1 MSVNAPAAA
10 GRAGSREWLGLA
22 VLCLPTLVLSVDAT
36 VLYLALPH
44 LAEDLKPTGNQTLWI
59 IDIFGFLLAG
69 LLIAMGTIG
78 DRIGRRRLL
87 MIGAVG
93 FGAASLIAAYASSAE
108 MLIVG
113 RALLGISGATLM
125 PSTLS
130 LIRNMFTDNQQRSQ
144 AIAIWSGFFA
154 SGAALGPPIGGL
166 VLEKFW
172 WGSVFLLAVP
182 VMVVLLIAAPFL
194 LPEYRSPSAHR
205 LDLIS
210 VLLSLAAIIAFIWGV
225 KELAEDGLHWL
236 PAAVLVAGV
245 VLGVLFVRRQ
255 LRVPDPLLDMS
266 LFRRREFSVTLATLL
281 VGIGVL
287 GGVYLFIAQY
297 LQLVKD
303 QSPLEAGLWLL
314 PSAFVMMVTA
324 SVAPVV
330 TKWIRPGYVVGLAL
344 LMTATGHLML
354 LAVDPGD
361 SVWVLV
367 AALAVL
373 FGGIGPVFALGTDLV
388 VGSAP
393 PERSGSAAAMS
404 ETASELGLALG
415 IALLGSIG
423 VSVYR
428 SNVDAAIPDGLPA
441 EAADAAS
448 ETLPGAIAVAEEL
461 PPETGGPL
469 VEGAIGYFMD
479 GFHVTAV
486 VCGVLVLVLA
496 VLTAV
501 LLRDIKSHTPAA
513 QLEAAAHEQAQ
524 QASGR
529 HAQAEPAGADYPAT
543 QYAGTDYGTG
553 YAPVDHPPAQSGPGR
568 HARADS

>member
-1 MSVNAPAAA
+1 MSVNAPAPA
-10 GRAGSREWLGLA
+10 GQAGTREWLGLA
-22 VLCLPTLVLSVDAT
+22 VLCLPTVVLSVDAT

-44 LAEDLKPTGNQTLWI
+44 LAADLQPTGTQTLWI

-93 FGAASLIAAYASSAE
+93 FTAASLLAAYADSAE
-108 MLIVG
+108 VLIVA
-113 RALLGISGATLM
+113 RAMLGISGATLM

-130 LIRNMFTDNQQRSQ
+130 LIRNMFTDAKQRAQ

-154 SGAALGPPIGGL
+154 SGAALGPPVGGL
-166 VLEKFW
+166 MLETFW

-182 VMVVLLIAAPFL
+182 AMALLLLAAPFL
-194 LPEYRSPSAHR
+194 LPEYRSPSTHR
-205 LDLIS
+205 LDLVS
-210 VLLSLAAIIAFIWGV
+210 VVLSLAGIIAFIWGV
-225 KELAEDGLHWL
+225 KELAEDGIRVL

-245 VLGVLFVRRQ
+245 VLGALFVRRQ
-255 LRVPDPLLDMS
+255 SRVPDPLVDVS
-266 LFRRREFSVTLATLL
+266 LFRRKEFSATLATML

-324 SVAPVV
+324 SVAPVL
-330 TKWIRPGYVVGLAL
+330 TRWIRPGYVVGLAL
-344 LMTATGHLML
+344 LMTAVGHLML
-354 LAVDPGD
+354 LAVGPTD

-367 AALAVL
+367 AALMVL

-388 VGSAP
+388 VGAAP
-393 PERSGSAAAMS
+393 PERSGSAAAIS

-423 VSVYR
+423 VAVYR
-428 SNVDAAIPDGLPA
+428 SNMDGSVTDGLPD
-441 EAADAAS
+441 EAAEAAS
-448 ETLPGAIAVAEEL
+448 ETLPGALAVAEEL

-469 VEGAIGYFMD
+469 VEQAIRYFMD
-479 GFHVTAV
+479 GFHVTAL
-486 VCGVLVLVLA
+486 VCGVVVLVLA
-496 VLTAV
+496 LVSFV
-501 LLRDIKSHTPAA
+501 LLRDTRPPAPAAAEGDAPGESPAPAGRHAAAESYPPGGHTPAVGHLSPESGA
-513 QLEAAAHEQAQ
+513 PA
-524 QASGR
+524 GR
-529 HAQAEPAGADYPAT
+529 HASAE
-543 QYAGTDYGTG
+543 
-553 YAPVDHPPAQSGPGR
+553 S
-568 HARADS
+568 

>member
-10 GRAGSREWLGLA
+10 RKAGGREWLGLA
-22 VLCLPTLVLSVDAT
+22 VLCLPTVVLSVDAT

-44 LAEDLKPTGNQTLWI
+44 LAADLQPTGVQTLWI

-78 DRIGRRRLL
+78 DRIGRRKLL
-87 MIGAVG
+87 MIGAAG
-93 FGAASLIAAYASSAE
+93 FAGASLLAAYANSAE
-108 MLIVG
+108 MLIVA

-130 LIRNMFTDNQQRSQ
+130 LIRNMFTDAKQRAQ

-154 SGAALGPPIGGL
+154 SGAALGPPVGGL
-166 VLEKFW
+166 MLEGFW

-182 VMVVLLIAAPFL
+182 VMAVLLIAAPFL

-210 VLLSLAAIIAFIWGV
+210 VVLSLAAIIAVIWGV
-225 KELAEDGLHWL
+225 KELAEDGVRWL
-236 PAAVLVAGV
+236 PAAVLVVGV
-245 VLGVLFVRRQ
+245 VLGVLFVLRQ
-255 LRVPDPLLDMS
+255 TRVPDPLLDVS

-314 PSAFVMMVTA
+314 PSALVMMVTA
-324 SVAPVV
+324 SVAPVL
-330 TKWIRPGYVVGLAL
+330 TKWIRPGYVIGLGL

-354 LAVDPGD
+354 LAVDPTD

-367 AALAVL
+367 AALVVL
-373 FGGIGPVFALGTDLV
+373 FGGIGPVFALGTELV
-388 VGSAP
+388 VGAAP

-404 ETASELGLALG
+404 ETASEFGLALG

-423 VSVYR
+423 VGVYR
-428 SNVDAAIPDGLPA
+428 SNMDESVPDGLPPEAA
-441 EAADAAS
+441 EAAT
-448 ETLPGAIAVAEEL
+448 ETLPGAMAVAEQL
-461 PPETGGPL
+461 PPETARPL
-469 VEGAIGYFMD
+469 VEQAIGFFMD
-479 GFHVTAV
+479 GFHATAAVCGAV
-486 VCGVLVLVLA
+486 VLTLA
-496 VLTAV
+496 VV
-501 LLRDIKSHTPAA
+501 SSMLLRTT
-513 QLEAAAHEQAQ
+513 
-524 QASGR
+524 R
-529 HAQAEPAGADYPAT
+529 MHAQAESQAEGEP
-543 QYAGTDYGTG
+543 
-553 YAPVDHPPAQSGPGR
+553 APV
-568 HARADS
+568 RAE